1 MVLEF
6 HDVPRDEDH
15 DDGHDDDV
23 LVQVE
28 VHIRCGVAEVAGLH
42 KVDPVDDHVVGV
54 LHTEDQW
61 VLLKVI
67 RSWHPMGQHN
77 WGQDVDD
84 EDDVKVPMEAGHH
97 NEDQGD
103 AQALKEA
110 GLHNEGLDGEDD
122 ARVPLVVGLHN
133 EGLGDAQVPKEVGL
147 HIADQDDDHMVEQMG
162 VGRCN
167 LVLVEGAGHHS
178 LRVELHRVEVV
189 HRHHVGSA
197 RQNEVHKGVAGLASH
212 HKVFVEGHEPS
223 PQHQLRVLAVDELV
237 S

>member
-23 LVQVE
+23 LVRVE

-84 EDDVKVPMEAGHH
+84 EDDAKVLKEAGHH

-103 AQALKEA
+103 AQALKEV
-110 GLHNEGLDGEDD
+110 GLHNEGLDGE
-122 ARVPLVVGLHN
+122 
-133 EGLGDAQVPKEVGL
+133 GDAQVPMVEGRHNVGQDGAQVPMAVGL
-147 HIADQDDDHMVEQMG
+147 HIGDRVDDHMVEQMG
-162 VGRCN
+162 VGHHN
-167 LVLVEGAGHHS
+167 LVLGAGHHS
-178 LRVELHRVEVV
+178 LWVELHRVEVV
-189 HRHHVGSA
+189 HKHHVGSA
-197 RQNEVHKGVAGLASH
+197 KQNEVHKVGAGLVLH

-223 PQHQLRVLAVDELV
+223 PQHQLRELAVDERV